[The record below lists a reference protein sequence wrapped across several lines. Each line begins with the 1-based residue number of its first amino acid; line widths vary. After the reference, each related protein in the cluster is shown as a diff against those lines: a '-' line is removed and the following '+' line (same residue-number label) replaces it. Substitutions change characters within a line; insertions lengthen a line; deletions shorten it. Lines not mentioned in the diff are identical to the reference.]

1 MGMNSEN
8 AKRPATPPSAQNQA
22 ARPGPNSAAGGTSSS
37 GKRAAAAPGT
47 PRRGSQPYR
56 GASGGSGGTDRPA
69 GERKRGVVGEWAR
82 SLGGG
87 ILIFLVVRTFLLQT
101 FAITSGSMEHTLL
114 VGDFLLLSKSAYGA
128 TIPGTTMRT
137 PGYSAPRHGDVI
149 VFSGHHEPLDLVK
162 RLIGMPG
169 DTIAME
175 DGVLFRNGVRQDEPY
190 VERSD
195 PGGNGW
201 HPGMDWQVHYS
212 LEPAEGRPGRG
223 LASDGSPERPTRDTW
238 GPLVVPHDHYFV
250 LGDNRDDS
258 LDSRYYGFISHAQVK
273 GRVVG
278 LYFSYD
284 RDAYSKVPVL
294 GRVRW
299 DRVGD
304 RLK

>member
-1 MGMNSEN
+1 MKSEQR
-8 AKRPATPPSAQNQA
+8 KRPAAKPE
-22 ARPGPNSAAGGTSSS
+22 GT
-37 GKRAAAAPGT
+37 GAPRG
-47 PRRGSQPYR
+47 PRRGSRPY
-56 GASGGSGGTDRPA
+56 GARRDGTDAAGAGGARPA
-69 GERKRGVVGEWAR
+69 DGGGRGGDAKRGEPRRRSTVAEWAR

-87 ILIFLVVRTFLLQT
+87 IVIFLIVRTFLIQT

-128 TIPGTTMRT
+128 TIPGTRVRT
-137 PGYSAPRHGDVI
+137 PGYSEPRHGDVI
-149 VFSGHHEPLDLVK
+149 VFRGHHEPLDLVK
-162 RLIGMPG
+162 RLVGMPG

-175 DGVLFRNGVRQDEPY
+175 SGVLFRNGRPLDEPY
-190 VERSD
+190 VERID
-195 PGGNGW
+195 PDGDAW
-201 HPGMDWQVHYS
+201 HPAMDWQNAFA
-212 LEPAEGRPGRG
+212 LLPGNGLAGRG
-223 LASDGSPERPTRDTW
+223 TGADGGPARPTRDTW
-238 GPLVVPHDHYFV
+238 GPLIVPAGHYFV

-258 LDSRYYGFISHAQVK
+258 LDSRYYGFISHEQVK

-284 RDAYSKVPVL
+284 READARIPVL